1 MSGVARAMNG
11 NAMQRYGIEEQ
22 GRSKEK
28 LCKAGAMSG
37 ETMQEQRIERKRKV
51 EARIGKAWHGR
62 SRELIRGARAMKGNA
77 M

>member
-1 MSGVARAMNG
+1 MSGKAR
-11 NAMQRYGIEEQ
+11 
-22 GRSKEK
+22 
-28 LCKAGAMSG
+28 
-37 ETMQEQRIERKRKV
+37 QEQRIERKRKA